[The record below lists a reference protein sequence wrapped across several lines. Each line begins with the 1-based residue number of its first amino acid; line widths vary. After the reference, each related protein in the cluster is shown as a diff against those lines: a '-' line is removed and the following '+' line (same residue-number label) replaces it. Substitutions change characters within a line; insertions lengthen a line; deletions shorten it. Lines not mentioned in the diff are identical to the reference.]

1 MTNISMVNTNLQF
14 VISSQDKSGATSVV
28 DDKLGI
34 SLQDWLRMMIK
45 YVAKTGQL
53 PAFDIANLNH
63 DETTWLLNNPAYG
76 SRLLDS
82 VNRLKASKKQGLK
95 TFESLN
101 ELKQYE

>member
-1 MTNISMVNTNLQF
+1 MANPSIINTNLQF
-14 VISSQDKSGATSVV
+14 LISAQDKSGATSVLN
-28 DDKLGI
+28 DKLGI

-53 PAFDIANLNH
+53 PSVNLADLNH
-63 DETTWLLNNPAYG
+63 DETSWLLNNPAYG

-82 VNRLKASKKQGLK
+82 VNRLKNNK
-95 TFESLN
+95 TQNLTTFKSVS